1 MDLEEYEKRLL
12 SEPRSDEPEAVEA
25 RRASTAHAAAYRAAQ
40 AFEDKLEAALKLPVA
55 PDAAERIIERCLPR
69 RSRAPVWIALAASL
83 AVAAVVAVW
92 LVPSGPSAA
101 DLEIRL
107 AFVEHLGNPEPA
119 LESERAVDPAQVRA
133 AFAGVGV
140 DLVDPLG
147 NVTYLS
153 PCVIGGRQGLHL
165 VLTGAEG
172 AKTTLMMLP
181 GQHLTA
187 AAEFNLPGISARLE
201 RTDMGAIALFG
212 HRNQDLDALSREV
225 LANVAPLLRTALLD
239 L

>member
-101 DLEIRL
+101 DLEIRT
-107 AFVEHLGNPEPA
+107 AFVEHLDFPEPA
-119 LESERAVDPAQVRA
+119 LTSDAPVDPDRVRE
-133 AFAGVGV
+133 AFAVAGVEVKGS
-140 DLVDPLG
+140 LG

-153 PCVIGGRQGLHL
+153 PCVIGGEKGVHL
-165 VLTGAEG
+165 VMTDADGQKA
-172 AKTTLMMLP
+172 TMMLMP
-181 GQHLTA
+181 GRQLA
-187 AAEFNLPGISARLE
+187 AVADFSLPGISAHLLPSAI
-201 RTDMGAIALFG
+201 GAIALFG
-212 HRNQDLDALSREV
+212 HGNQDLGGLSRAV
-225 LANVAPLLRTALLD
+225 SGSIGPLAVTALL